1 MTISELSPEKLRL
14 ECPPDQVGCETSADL
29 GPIDGII
36 GQDRALKALKF
47 GVEMKGKG
55 FNVYV
60 AGPPITGKRPAA
72 RSFLENIAKSR
83 PVPPDWVYVNNFEN
97 PYEPKTLKLPAG
109 RARVFQKDLKNLV
122 DQAKRAVPAALQNDE
137 FTSRGNN
144 ITKKAVAERNQIL
157 SDLNKQAAVHG
168 YTVRMTQ
175 LGITI
180 VPVVDGKTLSQ
191 EEFDTLPARVKKK
204 YEQSRDTVRAALD
217 KAGKEVNDLDAK
229 TLEELKKLRDDSV
242 RYAIGGLMTNIVSR
256 YEALPEIVQH
266 LNEVRDDIMENT
278 ELFTPGAAEEKPE
291 AEQQSPLERNIPDF
305 LFRRYDV
312 NVIVDNSELKGAPVI
327 SEDNPTVTNLLGK
340 FENESRFGALTTD
353 FTLIKG
359 GSIHR
364 ANGGYLIL
372 GAVELLKNQFS
383 YDGLKRVLQSGSI
396 LIEATGERLG
406 VASTKTL
413 VPQPIP
419 LNVKVIL
426 VGDHDI
432 YQVLYTQDPDFGILF
447 KVKAHFDDSIERNDQ
462 NQKTY
467 GSFVHS
473 LAEREGLNHLE
484 AKALAKVVEYGSRL
498 AEDQTKLSTKF
509 PEIADL
515 VREANF
521 YAVQDEAKLV
531 KDVHIKKALD
541 EKVYRSNLLDEKV
554 KEMIERGIILIDTSG
569 TQVGQ
574 VNGLSVISLGDF
586 DFGQPSRI
594 TASLGLGRKGIIDI
608 ERESRMG
615 GQTHTKG
622 VLIISGYLENKY
634 AHDKP
639 LSLSCRLV
647 FEQSYG
653 GVDGD
658 SASSTELYAILSALS
673 ELPVK
678 QNLAV
683 TGSVNQKGIVQAIG
697 GVNEKIEGFYSTC
710 KAKGLKGN
718 EGVMIPSSN
727 VQHLMLNE
735 EVVEA
740 VRQGKFHIYP
750 VSTIDE
756 GIEILTGVNA
766 GQLKNDGTYESGTVH
781 YRVNKRLSEMNQR
794 MVAIGGSSRLDEETP
809 RSEIEALARPRTD
822 S

>member
-1 MTISELSPEKLRL
+1 MTVSELSPEKLRL
-14 ECPPDQVGCETSADL
+14 ECPPDQVGCETSAEL
-29 GPIDGII
+29 GPVDGII

-72 RSFLENIAKSR
+72 RSFLENIAKTR
-83 PVPPDWVYVNNFEN
+83 PIPPDWVYVNNFQN
-97 PYEPKTLKLPAG
+97 PYEPKTLKLPPG
-109 RARVFQKDLKNLV
+109 RAKVFQKDLKNLV

-137 FTSRGNN
+137 FVSRGNS
-144 ITKKAVAERNQIL
+144 ITKKAVAERNKIL
-157 SDLNKQAAVHG
+157 SDLNKQAEVHG

-180 VPVVDGKTLSQ
+180 IPVVDGKTVSQ
-191 EEFDTLPARVKKK
+191 EEFDSLPARVKKK
-204 YEQSRDTVRAALD
+204 YDQSRDTVRAALD
-217 KAGKEVNDLDAK
+217 KSGKEVNDLDAR

-242 RYAIGGLMTNIVSR
+242 RYAIGGLMTNLVSR
-256 YEALPEIVQH
+256 YEGLPDVVQH
-266 LNEVRDDIMENT
+266 LNELREDIMENT
-278 ELFTPGAAEEKPE
+278 ELFTPGGAEEKPDS
-291 AEQQSPLERNIPDF
+291 EQQNPLEKSLPDF

-312 NVIVDNSELKGAPVI
+312 NLIVDNSELKGAPVI

-359 GSIHR
+359 GSLHR

-372 GAVELLKNQFS
+372 GAIELLKNQFS
-383 YDGLKRVLQSGSI
+383 YDGLKSVLHSGSI
-396 LIEATGERLG
+396 LIAETGQRLG

-419 LNVKVIL
+419 LNGKVIL
-426 VGDHDI
+426 VGDHEI
-432 YQVLYTQDPDFGILF
+432 YEALYTQDAQFAILF
-447 KVKAHFDDSIERNDQ
+447 KVKAHFNDSIDRHDRNQ
-462 NQKTY
+462 
-467 GSFVHS
+467 
-473 LAEREGLNHLE
+473 
-484 AKALAKVVEYGSRL
+484 
-498 AEDQTKLSTKF
+498 
-509 PEIADL
+509 
-515 VREANF
+515 
-521 YAVQDEAKLV
+521 
-531 KDVHIKKALD
+531 
-541 EKVYRSNLLDEKV
+541 KV

-594 TASLGLGRKGIIDI
+594 TASLGLGRRGIIDI

-622 VLIISGYLENKY
+622 VMIISGYLENKY

-683 TGSVNQKGIVQAIG
+683 TGSVNQKGEVQAIG
-697 GVNEKIEGFYSTC
+697 GVNEKIEGFYKTC
-710 KAKGLKGN
+710 KAKGLKGD
-718 EGVMIPSSN
+718 EGVVIPKSN

-735 EVVEA
+735 QVVEA

-756 GIEILTGVNA
+756 GMEILTGVNA
-766 GQLKNDGTYESGTVH
+766 GQLKSDGTYDPGTVN
-781 YRVNKRLSEMNQR
+781 YRVNKRLAEMTQR
-794 MVAIGGSSRLDEETP
+794 MAALAGPLRLEEEAP
-809 RSEIEALARPRTD
+809 SSEIEALAKPP
-822 S
+822 SKP